1 VRLVYYPRQVN
12 KVGNIPS
19 AKIHSSGLLIPL
31 IPHRIKKYTD
41 ILTRQEHALKRKYK
55 NRNLSQV
62 FDTLHRKI
70 IAIGPIAVCDYLCLD
85 LGKKCPETILSS
97 IGTIS
102 LQISSHDDA
111 VDETPNDQSDLAA
124 LIYAGN
130 IASLEAIKNLIEN
143 GYKNI
148 AKILIDIVNRNHFLQ
163 QKRVELLWKKSPKN
177 FLDYKKGVAD
187 GAELIKIGSHTALEF
202 CGRND
207 LRKKLT
213 KFATHYALALQLID
227 DIIEVEED
235 RKSGYHSFPLLE
247 GNPFTKSINQARKN
261 IKTATHSVNKEWKFT
276 KSLLKNVEDVVN
288 QVENSLKN
296 AK

>member
-1 VRLVYYPRQVN
+1 MRLVYYPRQVN

-163 QKRVELLWKKSPKN
+163 QKKYPGQSEDIYLPQQIYFRVSIVFLLVPFSKSK
-177 FLDYKKGVAD
+177 YTVTSCSSSVAPNSSSW
-187 GAELIKIGSHTALEF
+187 L
-202 CGRND
+202 C
-207 LRKKLT
+207 
-213 KFATHYALALQLID
+213 
-227 DIIEVEED
+227 
-235 RKSGYHSFPLLE
+235 PL
-247 GNPFTKSINQARKN
+247 
-261 IKTATHSVNKEWKFT
+261 
-276 KSLLKNVEDVVN
+276 
-288 QVENSLKN
+288 
-296 AK
+296 